1 MLLLGAFRKDMTLG
15 EWGQIRHME
24 GALEEVLR
32 ACVRACKQIVT
43 VSFVTGATRTGEGST
58 AAHNILQQMPT
69 GETPFFLN
77 NGRHTVAP
85 VSLVGALSPSAYL
98 LSRDFFQEL
107 RAFMG
112 SAITVLRK
120 FSQRC
125 KLVVETQ

>member
-1 MLLLGAFRKDMTLG
+1 MLLLGAFREGHDS
-15 EWGQIRHME
+15 WRVGQIGHMK
-24 GALEEVLR
+24 GVLEEQLR

-43 VSFVTGATRTGEGST
+43 VSFVTGATRTGEDST
-58 AAHNILQQMPT
+58 AAHYILQQMST

-77 NGRHTVAP
+77 NGRHAVAP
-85 VSLVGALSPSAYL
+85 VSGVGALSPSVYL
-98 LSRDFFQEL
+98 LSRDFLQEL

-112 SAITVLRK
+112 SAITALGK